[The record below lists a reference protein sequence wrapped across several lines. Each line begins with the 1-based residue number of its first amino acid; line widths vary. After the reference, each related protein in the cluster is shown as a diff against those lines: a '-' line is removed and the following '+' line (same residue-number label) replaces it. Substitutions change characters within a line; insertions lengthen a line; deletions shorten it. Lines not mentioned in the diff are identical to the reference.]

1 MPVVSMEEENC
12 IPYLTVVAIARP
24 ERSRNGH
31 YQVLDRGLWPRPPAG
46 AREQFS
52 HRASLFSEKSVLARQ
67 HNCKHGQD

>member
-12 IPYLTVVAIARP
+12 ISNLIVVAVARP
-24 ERSRNGH
+24 GRSRNGH

-52 HRASLFSEKSVLARQ
+52 YRASLFSEKSVLARQ
-67 HNCKHGQD
+67 HHSKHGPD